1 MLEGFFKQMY
11 NLLLSQDILSY
22 FFWGVIGSFAMTL
35 FLKVNEDIAELPKR
49 HRLVKGRLQ
58 NVAFLIF
65 EIIVNSFVGGLVAL
79 IINHNYAFAL
89 VSGFFSH
96 FIVLYLVKWIKSA
109 NFKIAFNEVIGAMLK
124 DVLKRVLLTLENN
137 GTDKDKDKDN

>member
-1 MLEGFFKQMY
+1 MLEDFFKQMY

-35 FLKVNEDIAELPKR
+35 FLKVNEDVAELPRR

-58 NVAFLIF
+58 NVFFLLF

-79 IINHNYAFAL
+79 IINHNYAYAL
-89 VSGFFSH
+89 VAGFFSH
-96 FIVLYLVKWIKSA
+96 FVVLYLVKWIKSA
-109 NFKIAFNEVIGAMLK
+109 SFRIAFDEVVGAVIK
-124 DVLKRVLLTLENN
+124 DLLKRILIKLESNEQN
-137 GTDKDKDKDN
+137 KDDK